1 VEQGTLNLV
10 LGGSVTLSMIALMVV
25 IFIQTRQVGALT
37 NAMKEI
43 NANPRALDL
52 VEAAATK
59 VVPTELATG
68 LIQLLN
74 AGQSFAPDP
83 QVKDFLSQLET
94 FVKSVTDG
102 KPNDPSS
109 PGIVAPVN
117 PPAPGSSTDADSTAV
132 G

>member
-1 VEQGTLNLV
+1 MEQGTLNLV
-10 LGGSVTLSMIALMVV
+10 LGGGVTISLVALLVV
-25 IFIQTRQVGALT
+25 IFIQTRQVTALT
-37 NAMKEI
+37 GAMKEI

-52 VEAAATK
+52 VESAATK

-74 AGQSFAPDP
+74 AGRSFTPDP
-83 QVKDFLSQLET
+83 QVKDLLSQLET

-102 KPNDPSS
+102 QPNDPPAS
-109 PGIVAPVN
+109 PGIVGQVN
-117 PPAPGSSTDADSTAV
+117 PPFDLPDGSKAA